1 MAYIPVFKASRH
13 GDILSNFVPEN
24 NMKHNIM
31 NEKAIIRLVRNAT
44 LKINYAEH
52 TILID
57 PVFADKGTLQ
67 SALGVYKNPRVHLVM
82 PISDITEGVDMVLLT
97 HNHIDHYE
105 PSVKQHL
112 PKDIPFYTQ
121 PQDKAAILKDG
132 FSNVEAIEES
142 ITLGHLTIHRAIGHH
157 GFGQIGQM
165 MGPVSGYVLMSEGL
179 PTIYIMGDC
188 KWEECTLATV
198 EKYRPNYIVV
208 NSGGAVFPEFSKTDG
223 CIIPNEQEVMAM
235 LDTLPPHI
243 KLITVHMDAIDHC
256 QTTRAILRNEARHH
270 GTDMSRLIIPDRM
283 SFSRA
288 GKVKLTFVDIAN
300 PF

>member
-1 MAYIPVFKASRH
+1 
-13 GDILSNFVPEN
+13 
-24 NMKHNIM
+24 M
-31 NEKAIIRLVRNAT
+31 NEKAIIRLVRSAT
-44 LKINYAEH
+44 LKINYAGH

-132 FSNVEAIEES
+132 FSNVETIEES

-198 EKYRPNYIVV
+198 EKYRPNYILV
-208 NSGGAVFPEFSKTDG
+208 NSGGAVFP
-223 CIIPNEQEVMAM
+223 
-235 LDTLPPHI
+235 
-243 KLITVHMDAIDHC
+243 
-256 QTTRAILRNEARHH
+256 
-270 GTDMSRLIIPDRM
+270 
-283 SFSRA
+283 
-288 GKVKLTFVDIAN
+288 
-300 PF
+300 

>member
-1 MAYIPVFKASRH
+1 
-13 GDILSNFVPEN
+13 
-24 NMKHNIM
+24 
-31 NEKAIIRLVRNAT
+31 
-44 LKINYAEH
+44 
-52 TILID
+52 
-57 PVFADKGTLQ
+57 
-67 SALGVYKNPRVHLVM
+67 M

-198 EKYRPNYIVV
+198 EKYRILIILWWNRWRDRYSPNSLKTERLDINPMTGRY
-208 NSGGAVFPEFSKTDG
+208 GEF
-223 CIIPNEQEVMAM
+223 E
-235 LDTLPPHI
+235 TLPPHI

-256 QTTRAILRNEARHH
+256 QTTRAILRNEALPSRD
-270 GTDMSRLIIPDRM
+270 GYEPTDYTGRR
-283 SFSRA
+283 R
-288 GKVKLTFVDIAN
+288 KHNT
-300 PF
+300 